1 MLTLVE
7 KNFSQLDSES
17 ESEIFWKSLQ
27 EALKANKKG
36 VDGKIRI
43 LSIIADNF
51 TYRKLKEKLGV
62 SYKLYFIDL
71 YNKFYKKKI
80 LQVGS
85 DIINSAR
92 KHAKLYGPGA
102 PSIIKPKRTVKRMSE
117 IKEKQF
123 LMFFQDRSIVIQSSY

>member
-1 MLTLVE
+1 MFHASGCTNITSSTKKQHVEFWTKALDPSSDRDNLANFYKSGMLTLIE

-27 EALKANKKG
+27 ETLKANKKG

-71 YNKFYKKKI
+71 YNKFYKKKNI
-80 LQVGS
+80 TG
-85 DIINSAR
+85 R
-92 KHAKLYGPGA
+92 K
-102 PSIIKPKRTVKRMSE
+102 
-117 IKEKQF
+117 
-123 LMFFQDRSIVIQSSY
+123 